1 MGDARSGI
9 GMDLKRERVRGERAG
24 ATLQKVLQETANQN
38 AGILSEELLPRREK
52 FRSGQLV
59 APSRCDGEQRRHK
72 RFSAWLLTLTAVDTI
87 PCRCATILSNWRGDF
102 GVSRFT
108 NCVTTMVSTRQ
119 HPEEY
124 YPSSGNDNGIARSAS
139 KGSSTAGKKAGHT
152 PSTITLLWLLF
163 AIPLVLWDTVYV
175 LLRPHTMPGGKL
187 HSPFFKPYALYGSVD
202 YTYGWPAYKSGHGFP
217 AGQGLMNL
225 FETLAYIF
233 YVTTVYRYGT
243 TATGSGRASTKNVR
257 KGLTWLL
264 FEEKVVGGRVG
275 SLAVLIAFSASVA
288 TFSKTVLYCKQ
299 R

>member
-1 MGDARSGI
+1 
-9 GMDLKRERVRGERAG
+9 
-24 ATLQKVLQETANQN
+24 
-38 AGILSEELLPRREK
+38 
-52 FRSGQLV
+52 
-59 APSRCDGEQRRHK
+59 
-72 RFSAWLLTLTAVDTI
+72 
-87 PCRCATILSNWRGDF
+87 
-102 GVSRFT
+102 
-108 NCVTTMVSTRQ
+108 MVSTRQ

-288 TFSKTVLYCKQ
+288 TFSKTVLYWVMEAFAHFDNVGHNPLFRLIFLWVVPNGLWLVFPGYMMYVFGQEILSALESAPPRPKAG
-299 R
+299 RSKEA